1 MDNVSLREYTKDDFE
16 FLHELLTDKEVA
28 KTFMFMYSVGR
39 WQTKLRL
46 ESRMVCNKHGRETC
60 FVIQDDNLNIPVGE
74 IIGSIASDDPKV
86 MKLSVLVHPKHRGKD
101 YAKKGTY
108 EFMKYVT
115 ENNKDIK
122 KFRLEINKAN
132 MASIAIAKQLNFDL
146 EREKNKD
153 FDYWER
159 DI

>member
-60 FVIQDDNLNIPVGE
+60 FVILDDNLNIF
-74 IIGSIASDDPKV
+74 IS
-86 MKLSVLVHPKHRGKD
+86 LLFSV
-101 YAKKGTY
+101 TY
-108 EFMKYVT
+108 FINSYVP
-115 ENNKDIK
+115 
-122 KFRLEINKAN
+122 FLA
-132 MASIAIAKQLNFDL
+132 
-146 EREKNKD
+146 
-153 FDYWER
+153 
-159 DI
+159 